1 MIIRAVPLRKTSP
14 IRNIIDLYFLL
25 TIFIYGTF
33 SYYQI
38 YFFIILKVIVNI
50 GVAIALNG
58 KPLTAIEDIFS
69 HLKEG

>member
-1 MIIRAVPLRKTSP
+1 MLKAILYYILLIAEFII
-14 IRNIIDLYFLL
+14 

-69 HLKEG
+69 HLKKG